1 MNIDIPELSLVMLVG
16 ATSSGKS
23 SFARKHFL
31 PTEIISSDFCR
42 GVLADDENDQSVTT
56 EAFDL
61 MHTIIGKRLKLG
73 RLTVSDATNVQVNAR
88 KGLIALAKQHNV
100 FCVAIVFDLPERLL
114 QDRHATRADRQFGD
128 HVIRNQRLDLN
139 RSIRGLDREGVRYAH
154 VLKQPEEVES
164 VTIRRTRLWT
174 NLRHEAGP
182 FDIIGDIHGC
192 FDELLALTK
201 ELGYE
206 AKSGGDDW
214 TISHP
219 SGRRLVFVGDL
230 VDRGPDTPGVIR
242 FVRSV

>member
-128 HVIRNQRLDLN
+128 HVIRN
-139 RSIRGLDREGVRYAH
+139 A
-154 VLKQPEEVES
+154 
-164 VTIRRTRLWT
+164 T
-174 NLRHEAGP
+174 
-182 FDIIGDIHGC
+182 
-192 FDELLALTK
+192 
-201 ELGYE
+201 
-206 AKSGGDDW
+206 
-214 TISHP
+214 
-219 SGRRLVFVGDL
+219 
-230 VDRGPDTPGVIR
+230 
-242 FVRSV
+242 